1 MDPRLHLR
9 SRLRNGAH
17 TLLLLG
23 AMALLLMLSGH
34 LLLGEGTEWLVLFML
49 IIVSVLLPTLP
60 TQWQLRMMRV
70 VPMTGA
76 PGLQQAVAELA
87 RRAELKAAPRL
98 YWSPSLTANAF
109 AMGSQSDGVIVVSEG
124 LLRRLGAAEIAGV
137 LAHEVAHLAH
147 SDAFLLR
154 MAAMITGL
162 CRMLASLA
170 WLGALLMLP
179 LMLFGLASVSITA
192 LLLLM
197 VTPHLCALLQL
208 ALSRV
213 REFDADR
220 RAASL
225 LGAPEPLASALLN
238 LSRDQ
243 VPLWRGMLMPAG
255 QGDPLAWLRS
265 HPSTSERVERLMALK
280 AAPSPFQ
287 NPGYW

>member
-1 MDPRLHLR
+1 MDPRQHLR
-9 SRLRNGAH
+9 SRLRNALH
-17 TLLLLG
+17 TLFLLG
-23 AMALLLMLSGH
+23 GMALLLMLSGH
-34 LLLGEGTEWLVLFML
+34 LLLGPGTEWLVLAML

-70 VPMTGA
+70 TPMTGA
-76 PGLQQAVAELA
+76 PGLKQAVAELA
-87 RRAELKAAPRL
+87 RRAQLERSPQVF
-98 YWSPSLTANAF
+98 WSPSLTANAF
-109 AMGSQSDGVIVVSEG
+109 AMGSQNNGVIVVSEG
-124 LLRRLGAAEIAGV
+124 LLRRLSAPEIAGV

-154 MAAMITGL
+154 MAALITGL

-170 WLGALLMLP
+170 WIGALIMLP
-179 LMLFGLASVSITA
+179 LMLFGMASVSIGA

-225 LGAPEPLASALLN
+225 LGAPEPLASALLTI
-238 LSRDQ
+238 SREQ
-243 VPLWRGMLMPAG
+243 APLWRGLLTPTG

-265 HPSTSERVERLMALK
+265 HPPTAERVEKLMALK
-280 AAPSPFQ
+280 AAQSPYAH
-287 NPGYW
+287 NEHW

>member
-1 MDPRLHLR
+1 MDQRQHLR
-9 SRLRNGAH
+9 SQLRNALH

-23 AMALLLMLSGH
+23 GMALLLMLSGH
-34 LLLGEGTEWLVLFML
+34 LLLGPGTEWLVLTML
-49 IIVSVLLPTLP
+49 VFISVLLPTLP

-70 VPMTGA
+70 TPMTGA
-76 PGLQQAVAELA
+76 PGLNQAVAELA
-87 RRAELKAAPRL
+87 RRAKLDRPPKL
-98 YWSPSLTANAF
+98 YWSPTLTANAF
-109 AMGSQSDGVIVVSEG
+109 ALGNPRDGVIVVSEG
-124 LLRRLGAAEIAGV
+124 LLRRLSAPELAGV

-154 MAAMITGL
+154 MAALITGL

-170 WLGALLMLP
+170 WLGALIMLP
-179 LMLFGLASVSITA
+179 LMLFGLASVSIGA

-225 LGAPEPLASALLN
+225 LGAPEPLASALLTI
-238 LSRDQ
+238 SREQ
-243 VPLWRGMLMPAG
+243 PPMWRGLLMPAG

-265 HPSTSERVERLMALK
+265 HPPTSERVEKLMALK

-287 NPGYW
+287 QSQYW